1 MSVPPVVAP
10 LLNTSPSPTAIKAP
24 PASAARK
31 GSSVIGPI
39 GCKALINI
47 DVKDV
52 QYIVDKIKR
61 NLGMKGLGAS
71 VFFHKEMYNRKRMAK
86 FGFITKTLS
95 TYFLISVAFCG
106 FSIWSGVKEF
116 SILAFIFATVI
127 FFRSFANPLA
137 VESTNHWLA
146 LVPDDVYAKVFY
158 CMLAGSTACV
168 LDLLP
173 GFLLAIIVTKANIGL
188 AVLWF
193 INLVVLDF
201 MVSSTGAMFEAIL
214 TAEGLDNIKASF
226 QLILKMILV
235 FILIGALTV
244 GLIIANMYVGLIILA
259 YIITKLLR
267 VSKKEMGAYMVMF
280 VFSNIAFMGYPVISG
295 IYGKGAL
302 LYASLFSLP
311 FNILIYTYGVLAIGG
326 STKLSDLKI
335 SKILNIGVLACI
347 VSIILFATRIPMPG
361 FVQTLTDM
369 LGNLSAPLSMMVIGS
384 SLVKMDIKSVLNDYK
399 MIIFIV
405 VKQLIFPI
413 LAAFA
418 IKGLIDS
425 ELIYGIVVIMLAM
438 PVGSM
443 TAMLANQY
451 NGDYELVS
459 KGVAFSTLVSVISI
473 PLISV
478 IVGL

>member
-1 MSVPPVVAP
+1 MVVLSQMIVLFIV
-10 LLNTSPSPTAIKAP
+10 LLIGVLENK
-24 PASAARK
+24 K
-31 GSSVIGPI
+31 GIINDQIEKSLSWIVINIANP
-39 GCKALINI
+39 ALIISSSLSKN
-47 DVKDV
+47 KD
-52 QYIVDKIKR
+52 
-61 NLGMKGLGAS
+61 
-71 VFFHKEMYNRKRMAK
+71 
-86 FGFITKTLS
+86 
-95 TYFLISVAFCG
+95 ISG
-106 FSIWSGVKEF
+106 K
-116 SILAFIFATVI
+116 
-127 FFRSFANPLA
+127 
-137 VESTNHWLA
+137 
-146 LVPDDVYAKVFY
+146 D
-158 CMLAGSTACV
+158 LAGV
-168 LDLLP
+168 M
-173 GFLLAIIVTKANIGL
+173 II
-188 AVLWF
+188 
-193 INLVVLDF
+193 
-201 MVSSTGAMFEAIL
+201 S
-214 TAEGLDNIKASF
+214 
-226 QLILKMILV
+226 
-235 FILIGALTV
+235 
-244 GLIIANMYVGLIILA
+244 IAMYVGLIILA